1 MTLRNTDRIV
11 TKATAD
17 YTISVGSTDY
27 DEYTTIQAAINA
39 AIEKDV
45 IYVRPGTYTENLTIN
60 KILNIYTD
68 DPRTTIIRG
77 DGTSAPTV
85 RITAVSGMFKLFTVT
100 ASTDNQAGILL
111 DNSSPEDVFTIDLC
125 VCTGNKNGI
134 ELTGSG
140 NNVITN
146 NTCDGNREYGIV
158 LKNSSNDNTISN
170 NTTLNNADG
179 IGIFNSTGNHGEE
192 NISDSNVN
200 TGFSIVYSDNN
211 SITEST
217 SKSNTIGFY
226 VQNSDSNVLHYN
238 KIDDNLDAVKLVSA
252 SSNTIE
258 NNALVER
265 AVGSS
270 FTLDSGSD
278 NNVINHNT
286 FRIPAVDLGTDNE
299 FLNNHTPTPSVADDV
314 ATVRYVNSMIVPGG
328 ESSDTVGGRLEA
340 SAGDVL
346 SWSFYSSSHIRLYN
360 TDVLA
365 WELLDIATEPVASNL
380 SNDLGGNAL
389 ESDLVYDVFAV
400 YNGTLTAFD
409 IDFAP
414 WKVVSVDGANNP
426 GTTTCTTTMTSDAT
440 PAPQVS
446 SASSELYDAWNA
458 FSDDV
463 ARCWSSTPI
472 PLATSAWIQY
482 DFNIPTIVNKYALR
496 ANDNGAFPTEFSL
509 YGSKNGVDY
518 VLLDSRTGISGPGDQ
533 TWSAYYTFSNGI
545 AYRYYKLITNCPA
558 DAGYGAMYV
567 ELNEIKLVRGVPAN
581 SRASYWETGTAYNV
595 GDRVIHDSVY
605 ACLSAHTSGDFA
617 TDLASGLWILVEA
630 CGLGVF
636 DGVPVYANSG
646 DFKGYRWL
654 GILSLYD
661 IAGTPYFNNSLIGNF
676 YNIVERKKDTG
687 DISIAAGTIGNIIL
701 GALDLPRDNGLP
713 TQVLQTDGYGNL
725 SWVDNGGDAA
735 DSDIVGGN
743 LKITSSTILSWNFVE
758 SSLIRLY
765 DDTNSVWDVVNI
777 ATAPTVS
784 NIVNDMGAN
793 PLIANRTYDVFA
805 SFVNAT
811 SFDIQFAPWKFVPS
825 DGIYNTGTTTCTAV
839 MTSFVDP
846 TPNMVITS
854 STGVQVGGTY
864 LYGWYA
870 FNQEDTPGNP
880 GWGVQIGGTGY
891 TPGDPFQ
898 TPMWITYDFGP
909 YVKKAINKY
918 AFKAKLYYPSL
929 PRTWTFSGSNDN
941 VNWSVLDTRT
951 DVDPPSG
958 VDIWSDYF
966 TFDNAIEYRFYR
978 IDVTA
983 CTYPMQEIDGADQ
996 LWFATIGELKYVEY
1010 TPVSESRIEDWATAT
1025 SYSIGQR
1032 VLYSYTY
1039 ACVVSHT
1046 SGVFADDL
1054 AAGYWIQVDSDGL
1067 ATLDGVPVFVASG
1080 NYKGYRWLGTVT
1092 LDNNAGVPEYNATR
1106 LTNFYH
1112 PLERMRADETV
1123 VVTGQQTGIG
1133 IHNPTARLHIQAGK
1147 AAPGNAPV
1155 KMESGDVLAV
1165 PEAGAVEFIQDD
1177 LYFTITTNGA
1187 RKGFILN
1194 DGTRLTPNR
1203 IPFAGTH
1210 GRLIDSAGL
1219 QYDDAGGLQISV
1231 IHSVSGEDLQ
1241 LSAWGTGKN
1250 VVISNMR
1257 FPNIDGSAGQV
1268 LVTDGYRNL
1277 SWSSTGIIGASGATG
1292 AAGATG
1298 PSGGPTGA
1306 TGSTGP
1312 QGSLGPIGPI
1322 GATGAGATGS
1332 TGPIGATGPTG
1343 GASGPSGATGSTG
1356 ISLPG
1361 ATGATGIGAT
1371 GATGTPGATGP
1382 SGGPTGATGATG
1394 IGLTGATGPAGG
1406 PIGATGST
1414 GPQGASGLG
1423 ATGSTGADGAAG
1435 ATGPG
1440 GGPTGATGSTGPG
1453 GPVGASGVGLD
1464 GASGPAGQPGATG
1477 PTGGASGPAGS
1488 TGSTGVGGSTGV
1500 AGATGATGIGRDGAT
1515 GVAGATGLTGATGIQ
1530 GPTGGAS
1537 GPAGATGIAGS
1548 TGATGSKG
1556 ATGATGVSITGPTG
1570 ATGPSGGPTGATG
1583 STGAA
1588 GDAGATGSQG
1598 NAGASGADG
1607 DAGATG
1613 ATGADGDAGA
1623 TGSTGPQGAGA
1634 TGATGPVGATGLTG
1648 ASGPFGG
1655 PVGATGSTGPVGL
1668 TGATGATG
1676 LVGPSGAT
1684 GIDGASGASGATG
1697 VQGASGVGDTGAT
1710 GIDGASGASGATG
1723 PQGETGLTGATGI
1736 DGASGASGATGT
1748 QGASGI
1754 GASGAQGASGYT
1766 GYSGASGATGFT
1778 GLTGATG
1785 AGLTGASGASGA
1797 TGVQGDI
1804 GLTGATG
1811 IDGASGASGA
1821 TGPQGEQGYTG
1832 FPGASGATG
1841 HTGDT
1846 GDIGATGSTGPQGPT
1861 GGASGPQGE
1870 AGATGIDGAS
1880 GASGATGTQGASGIT
1895 GEAGASGVQ
1904 GETGATGSQG
1914 DAGATG
1920 IDGASGATGPQ
1931 GDTGGASGPQG
1942 ETGATGATGPQG
1954 DPGGASGPQGETGA
1968 TGATGASGPQGASG
1982 ASGATGPQGDPGG
1995 ASGPQGET
2003 GATGSTGPQGETG
2016 TTGDI
2021 GASGIDGASGVQ
2033 GASGIDGAS
2042 GVQGETGAT
2051 GDPGASGATG
2061 PQGDPGGASG
2071 PQGET
2076 GATGATGPQ
2085 GDIGL
2090 TGATGL
2096 MGPYGA
2102 SGASG
2107 ATGVQGS
2114 TGPQG
2119 EIGATGIDGASG
2131 ASGATGPQGDPGGAS
2146 GPQGEAGAT
2155 GATGIDGATGPQ
2167 GDTGATGD
2175 PGSVG
2180 ATGATG
2186 PQGDPGGASG
2196 PQGETG
2202 ATGSTGPQGATGD
2215 LGATGATGP
2224 QGDPG
2229 GASGPQGETG
2239 ATGSTGPQGET
2250 GATGIDGAS
2259 GATGPQGDPGGAS
2272 GPQGET
2278 GATGSTG
2285 PQGETGAIGA
2295 TGSTGP
2301 VGLTG
2306 ATGATGSTG
2315 PQGDIGLT
2323 GATGIDGA
2331 SGATGP
2337 QGDPGGASGPQGETG
2352 ATGATGIDGASGA
2365 TGIDGASGI
2374 AGASGATGPVPSGLA
2389 GTKVYY
2395 VSDTSGGS
2403 PTRKLTFTD
2412 GILTAEE

>member
-27 DEYTTIQAAINA
+27 DEYTTIQAAIDA
-39 AIEKDV
+39 AAEKDV
-45 IYVRPGTYTENLTIN
+45 IYVRPGTYAENLTIN

-158 LKNSSNDNTISN
+158 LKNSSNDNTVSN
-170 NTTLNNADG
+170 NTTINNADG
-179 IGIFNSTGNHGEE
+179 IGVFNSTGNHGEE

-200 TGFSIVYSDNN
+200 TGFSIVYSNNN

-226 VQNSDSNVLHYN
+226 VQNSDSNILHYN
-238 KIDDNLDAVKLVSA
+238 KIDDNLDAVKLVSS

-270 FTLDSGSD
+270 FTLDSGS
-278 NNVINHNT
+278 NSNIVNHNT

-340 SAGDVL
+340 DTGDVL
-346 SWSFYSSSHIRLYN
+346 NWNFYSSNHIRLYN

-365 WELLDIATEPVASNL
+365 WELLDITTEPVASNL

-414 WKVVSVDGANNP
+414 WKVMSIDGADNP
-426 GTTTCTTTMTSDAT
+426 GTTTCTTTMTSDVT
-440 PAPQVS
+440 PAPQIS
-446 SASSELYDAWNA
+446 SASSELYEVWNA
-458 FSDDV
+458 FSDNV
-463 ARCWSSTPI
+463 ARYWSSTPI
-472 PLATSAWIQY
+472 PLAASAWIQY
-482 DFNIPTIVNKYALR
+482 DFNVPTIVNKYALR
-496 ANDNGAFPTEFSL
+496 ANDNGAFPTQFSL

-533 TWSAYYTFSNGI
+533 TWSAYYTFSNGS
-545 AYRYYKLITNCPA
+545 AYRYYKLITDCPA

-617 TDLASGLWILVEA
+617 TDLASGLWFLVEA

-661 IAGTPYFNNSLIGNF
+661 VAGTPNFNNSLIGNF

-687 DISIAAGTIGNIIL
+687 DISIVAGTIGNIIL
-701 GALDLPRDNGLP
+701 GVLDLPRDNGLP

-725 SWVDNGGDAA
+725 SWVDNGGDAS

-743 LKITSSTILSWNFVE
+743 LKVTSTTILSWNFVE

-765 DDTNSVWDVVNI
+765 DDANSTWDVVNVI
-777 ATAPTVS
+777 TAPSVS

-805 SFVNAT
+805 SFISTT
-811 SFDIQFAPWKFVPS
+811 SFDIHFAPWKFVPS

-846 TPNMVITS
+846 APNMVITS

-941 VNWSVLDTRT
+941 VNWSILDTRT
-951 DVDPPSG
+951 DVDPPTG

-996 LWFATIGELKYVEY
+996 LWFATIGELKYIEY

-1039 ACVVSHT
+1039 ACVVSHA

-1054 AAGYWIQVDSDGL
+1054 AAGYWVQVDSDGL
-1067 ATLDGVPVFVASG
+1067 ATLDGVPVFAASG

-1092 LDNNAGVPEYNATR
+1092 LDSNAGVPEYNATR

-1123 VVTGQQTGIG
+1123 VVTGQQIGIG

-1147 AAPGNAPV
+1147 AAPGNAPM
-1155 KMESGDVLAV
+1155 KIESGDVLAV
-1165 PEAGAVEFIQDD
+1165 PEAGTVEFIQDD
-1177 LYFTITTNGA
+1177 LYFTITTDSA
-1187 RKGFILN
+1187 RKGFVLN

-1219 QYDDAGGLQISV
+1219 QYDDIGGLQVSV

-1257 FPNIDGSAGQV
+1257 FPNIDGSAGQA

-1277 SWSSTGIIGASGATG
+1277 SWSSTGIVGASGATG

-1343 GASGPSGATGSTG
+1343 GASGPVGATGSTG

-1371 GATGTPGATGP
+1371 GATGIPGATGP

-1423 ATGSTGADGAAG
+1423 ATGSTGAEGAAG

-1440 GGPTGATGSTGPG
+1440 GGPTGATGSTGPE
-1453 GPVGASGVGLD
+1453 GPIGASGVGPD

-1488 TGSTGVGGSTGV
+1488 TGSTGVGGSTGLV
-1500 AGATGATGIGRDGAT
+1500 GATGATGIGRDGAT

-1537 GPAGATGIAGS
+1537 GPVGASGIKGS
-1548 TGATGSKG
+1548 TGATGFAG
-1556 ATGATGVSITGPTG
+1556 ATGATGVSITGPIG

-1583 STGAA
+1583 STGVA
-1588 GDAGATGSQG
+1588 GIAGASGVAGASGTGATGS
-1598 NAGASGADG
+1598 
-1607 DAGATG
+1607 TG
-1613 ATGADGDAGA
+1613 VAGDAGA
-1623 TGSTGPQGAGA
+1623 TGSTGPQG
-1634 TGATGPVGATGLTG
+1634 TGAT
-1648 ASGPFGG
+1648 
-1655 PVGATGSTGPVGL
+1655 GATGSTGPVGATGPQGPYGGP

-1676 LVGPSGAT
+1676 STGPIGATGSTGLVGPTGAT

-1723 PQGETGLTGATGI
+1723 PQGEIGLTGATGI
-1736 DGASGASGATGT
+1736 DGASGASGATGV

-1754 GASGAQGASGYT
+1754 GDTGATGPQGYT
-1766 GYSGASGATGFT
+1766 GYSGASGATGLT

-1811 IDGASGASGA
+1811 VDGASGASGA
-1821 TGPQGEQGYTG
+1821 TGPQGNQGYTG

-1846 GDIGATGSTGPQGPT
+1846 GETGATGSTGPQGPT

-1880 GASGATGTQGASGIT
+1880 GASGATGVQGASGVA
-1895 GEAGASGVQ
+1895 GEAGASGAQ
-1904 GETGATGSQG
+1904 GEIGATGSQG
-1914 DAGATG
+1914 E
-1920 IDGASGATGPQ
+1920 IGASGATGADGATGLQ
-1931 GDTGGASGPQG
+1931 GDPGGASGPQG

-1968 TGATGASGPQGASG
+1968 TGATGSTGPQGDAGASGATGPQGDPGGASGPQGEPGATGATGPQGEIGLTGDAGASGVDGAQGASGIDGASGAQGEIGATGSTGVDGASGATGLQGDPGGASGPQGEIGATGSTGPQGEIGLTGATGLMGPYGASGASGATGVDGASGASGATGIDGASGASGATGPQGDPGGASGPQGEIGATGIDGASGASGATGPQGETGLTGDIG

-2003 GATGSTGPQGETG
+2003 GATGSTGPQGE
-2016 TTGDI
+2016 
-2021 GASGIDGASGVQ
+2021 V
-2033 GASGIDGAS
+2033 
-2042 GVQGETGAT
+2042 GAT
-2051 GDPGASGATG
+2051 GVDGASGATG
-2061 PQGDPGGASG
+2061 
-2071 PQGET
+2071 
-2076 GATGATGPQ
+2076 
-2085 GDIGL
+2085 L
-2090 TGATGL
+2090 
-2096 MGPYGA
+2096 
-2102 SGASG
+2102 
-2107 ATGVQGS
+2107 
-2114 TGPQG
+2114 
-2119 EIGATGIDGASG
+2119 
-2131 ASGATGPQGDPGGAS
+2131 
-2146 GPQGEAGAT
+2146 
-2155 GATGIDGATGPQ
+2155 
-2167 GDTGATGD
+2167 
-2175 PGSVG
+2175 
-2180 ATGATG
+2180 
-2186 PQGDPGGASG
+2186 
-2196 PQGETG
+2196 
-2202 ATGSTGPQGATGD
+2202 
-2215 LGATGATGP
+2215 

-2250 GATGIDGAS
+2250 G
-2259 GATGPQGDPGGAS
+2259 
-2272 GPQGET
+2272 
-2278 GATGSTG
+2278 
-2285 PQGETGAIGA
+2285 
-2295 TGSTGP
+2295 
-2301 VGLTG
+2301 LTG
-2306 ATGATGSTG
+2306 A
-2315 PQGDIGLT
+2315 T

-2331 SGATGP
+2331 SGATGL

-2352 ATGATGIDGASGA
+2352 ATGATGIDGSSGA
-2365 TGIDGASGI
+2365 TGISGAP
-2374 AGASGATGPVPSGLA
+2374 GATGATGPVPSGLA

-2403 PTRKLTFTD
+2403 PTRQLTFTD
-2412 GILTAEE
+2412 GILTAED